1 VCRTLGVLAV
11 AVALVLAHG
20 CADPERERLKATTK
34 PSYDKA
40 TGKLTE
46 LTYDANKNGRIDT
59 WTEMDGTRPL
69 RSRIDSNE
77 DGRIDRWEYY
87 DAAGKLAKVGFSR
100 RAPDKNDKPD
110 AWAFANAAGRIERI
124 EVSSSGDQAKV
135 DRWEFFD
142 VSAGSGTAADRTGS
156 LVRVEADTNGD
167 GRPDKWER
175 YVNGLIQAA
184 EFDENR
190 DGRPDRRLTY
200 KDAELVLVESAPDAS
215 GHYTK
220 MIAPK

>member
-1 VCRTLGVLAV
+1 VLAV
-11 AVALVLAHG
+11 AGAVVLAHG

-34 PSYDKA
+34 PSYDKD

-69 RSRIDSNE
+69 RSRIDSDE

-100 RAPDKNDKPD
+100 RAPDKNDKDAKPD
-110 AWAFANAAGRIERI
+110 AWAFSDASGRVERI
-124 EVSSSGDQAKV
+124 EISTSGDETKI
-135 DRWEFFD
+135 DRWEFYD
-142 VSAGSGTAADRTGS
+142 VSGAAADRVGP
-156 LVRVEADTNGD
+156 LMRVEADTNGD
-167 GRPDKWER
+167 GRRDKWER
-175 YVNGLIQAA
+175 YVNGLVQTA
-184 EFDENR
+184 EFDEDR

-200 KDAELVLVESAPDAS
+200 KDAELVLIETAPDAS
-215 GHYTK
+215 GRYAK
-220 MIAPK
+220 VLAPK